1 MNISKIKYYCALIA
15 FLFYS
20 SGFSQFNTLTPM
32 LPKKMEN
39 QKILENTKEVEEN
52 NPKQKKDKKS
62 WKQILNLTTKS
73 NLNNEIESSTKW
85 LTSQIDS
92 LKNQMLKLSVIKNE
106 KKNFDFRKIEDS
118 LIKMLKE
125 NTRNLG
131 NSRKSIRQLE
141 FMEDQNSGNDL
152 VSKINMPLKS
162 RMTVT
167 SPFGNRIHPIF
178 GTRKLH
184 NGTDFKAN
192 YENVYAVLDGTVI
205 EAGWDSKGG
214 GNYIKVKHFNRFET
228 AYLHLSEIYYQ
239 VGEHVKAGFIIG
251 KSGNS
256 GNSTGPHLH
265 FMVKEY
271 GKIINPA
278 HFLNDLIKV
287 NNLIATYYEQ

>member
-32 LPKKMEN
+32 LPKKMEK

-131 NSRKSIRQLE
+131 NPGKFIRQSE
-141 FMEDQNSGNDL
+141 FLEDQNSENDF
-152 VSKINMPLKS
+152 VPKINMPLKS

-184 NGTDFKAN
+184 NGIDFKAN

-205 EAGWDSKGG
+205 EAG
-214 GNYIKVKHFNRFET
+214 
-228 AYLHLSEIYYQ
+228 
-239 VGEHVKAGFIIG
+239 
-251 KSGNS
+251 
-256 GNSTGPHLH
+256 
-265 FMVKEY
+265 
-271 GKIINPA
+271 
-278 HFLNDLIKV
+278 
-287 NNLIATYYEQ
+287 

>member
-32 LPKKMEN
+32 LPKKMEK

-73 NLNNEIESSTKW
+73 DLKNETEGSTKW
-85 LTSQIDS
+85 LMSQIDS
-92 LKNQMLKLSVIKNE
+92 LKNQLLRLSVTKNE
-106 KKNFDFRKIEDS
+106 EKNFDFRKIEDS

-152 VSKINMPLKS
+152 VSKITMPLKS

-184 NGTDFKAN
+184 NGIDFKAN

-205 EAGWDSKGG
+205 EAG
-214 GNYIKVKHFNRFET
+214 
-228 AYLHLSEIYYQ
+228 
-239 VGEHVKAGFIIG
+239 
-251 KSGNS
+251 
-256 GNSTGPHLH
+256 
-265 FMVKEY
+265 
-271 GKIINPA
+271 
-278 HFLNDLIKV
+278 
-287 NNLIATYYEQ
+287 

>member
-1 MNISKIKYYCALIA
+1 MNISKMKYYYALIA

-73 NLNNEIESSTKW
+73 DLKNETEGSTKW
-85 LTSQIDS
+85 LMSQIDS
-92 LKNQMLKLSVIKNE
+92 LKNQLLRLSVTKNE
-106 KKNFDFRKIEDS
+106 EKNFDFRKIEDS

-131 NSRKSIRQLE
+131 NPGKFIRLSE
-141 FMEDQNSGNDL
+141 FLEDQNSENDF

-184 NGTDFKAN
+184 NGIDFKAN

-205 EAGWDSKGG
+205 EAG
-214 GNYIKVKHFNRFET
+214 
-228 AYLHLSEIYYQ
+228 
-239 VGEHVKAGFIIG
+239 
-251 KSGNS
+251 
-256 GNSTGPHLH
+256 
-265 FMVKEY
+265 
-271 GKIINPA
+271 
-278 HFLNDLIKV
+278 
-287 NNLIATYYEQ
+287 